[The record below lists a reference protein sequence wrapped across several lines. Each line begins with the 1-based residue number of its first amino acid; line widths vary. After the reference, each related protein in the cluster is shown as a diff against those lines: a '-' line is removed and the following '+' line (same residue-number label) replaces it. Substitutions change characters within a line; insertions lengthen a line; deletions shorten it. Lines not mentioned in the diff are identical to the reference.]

1 MYEIYKV
8 LETDTLDMIAG
19 KYGTTVG
26 NLLEINGF
34 DSNYQVRVNEQI
46 VVPVK
51 NNQVYQY
58 YTVKKGDNLYDIA
71 RDNEVDYNLLVQLN
85 GLDPG
90 DYIYPNQTIVL
101 PDKNVKI
108 YLTKEDDTLEDV
120 LRMLNVSVNK
130 LMEENDK
137 IYLRPEQILIFKEK

>member
-8 LETDTLDMIAG
+8 LEMDTLDKIANQ
-19 KYGTTVG
+19 YGTMISEI
-26 NLLEINGF
+26 LQINGLG
-34 DSNYQVRVNEQI
+34 SNYELKAGEQL

-51 NNQVYQY
+51 NKQPYQY

-71 RDNEVDYNLLVQLN
+71 RDNQVDYNLLVQLN

-90 DYIYPNQTIVL
+90 DYIYPNQTIIL
-101 PDKNVKI
+101 PREGTKV
-108 YLTKEDDTLEDV
+108 YLTKEDDTLDDV
-120 LRMLNVSVNK
+120 LRGLNVSINE
-130 LMEENDK
+130 LMRDNDR